1 MNLFYEIKKKDG
13 RTKRR
18 RLVKRDNNNEA
29 SVIQEVWVSNPSKGE
44 LCRFMEKNIQEI
56 FGMAQKVPSGMDLI
70 RWLRMMQPG
79 VNPHKAAPSLK
90 QNRKDHLQ
98 PEERIPLRKT
108 DSYLFFLYSL
118 TSEMEF
124 NPFTEPSNFVDLL
137 SSQQNVVFGNVPESQ
152 LPFFASQDTHDSNI
166 DQETQGSRK
175 STDDIVLISSWLNT
189 SKDTNASPKLVGCEK
204 REAAHCKNRWQK
216 INDLVC
222 KFCGA
227 FEAATRERTS
237 GQNETDVLKLAHE
250 IFFTNYKK
258 KFPLEHAWKEL
269 RNDQKWT
276 ELSTAKA
283 EGSSKKRKSMD
294 VSHSASS
301 KAIDVDSG
309 DEATT
314 RLPGVKASK
323 ARSKKPIGDA
333 KYYEEFQSMWS
344 MKKEDLTIK
353 KELSKIKLLET
364 LIGKEGPLA
373 DYEETLKKK
382 LINELG
388 YN

>member
-1 MNLFYEIKKKDG
+1 MISPRLSLSPRRIRDESLLRNQKESFSLLFCFCLSVCVLSSI
-13 RTKRR
+13 T
-18 RLVKRDNNNEA
+18 EA
-29 SVIQEVWVSNPSKGE
+29 KQEGSSATRGAYSP
-44 LCRFMEKNIQEI
+44 
-56 FGMAQKVPSGMDLI
+56 AQ
-70 RWLRMMQPG
+70 
-79 VNPHKAAPSLK
+79 N
-90 QNRKDHLQ
+90 
-98 PEERIPLRKT
+98 
-108 DSYLFFLYSL
+108 
-118 TSEMEF
+118 
-124 NPFTEPSNFVDLL
+124 
-137 SSQQNVVFGNVPESQ
+137 SQQNVVFGNVPESQ
-152 LPFFASQDTHDSNI
+152 LPFFASQATHDSNI
-166 DQETQGSRK
+166 GEETQGS
-175 STDDIVLISSWLNT
+175 
-189 SKDTNASPKLVGCEK
+189 
-204 REAAHCKNRWQK
+204 Q
-216 INDLVC
+216 
-222 KFCGA
+222 
-227 FEAATRERTS
+227 
-237 GQNETDVLKLAHE
+237 
-250 IFFTNYKK
+250 
-258 KFPLEHAWKEL
+258 
-269 RNDQKWT
+269 
-276 ELSTAKA
+276 
-283 EGSSKKRKSMD
+283 GSSKKRKSMD

>member
-1 MNLFYEIKKKDG
+1 
-13 RTKRR
+13 
-18 RLVKRDNNNEA
+18 
-29 SVIQEVWVSNPSKGE
+29 
-44 LCRFMEKNIQEI
+44 
-56 FGMAQKVPSGMDLI
+56 
-70 RWLRMMQPG
+70 
-79 VNPHKAAPSLK
+79 
-90 QNRKDHLQ
+90 
-98 PEERIPLRKT
+98 
-108 DSYLFFLYSL
+108 
-118 TSEMEF
+118 MEF

-166 DQETQGSRK
+166 GEETQGSRK
-175 STDDIVLISSWLNT
+175 ERRTWSPTDDIVLISLWLNT
-189 SKDTNASPKLVGCEK
+189 SKDAVVGNEQRFIAFWKRIAAYYNASPKLVGCEK

-237 GQNETDVLKLAHE
+237 GQNETD
-250 IFFTNYKK
+250 
-258 KFPLEHAWKEL
+258 
-269 RNDQKWT
+269 WT
-276 ELSTAKA
+276 ELSTTKA
-283 EGSSKKRKSMD
+283 EGSSKKRKSVD

-301 KAIDVDSG
+301 KSIDVDSG

-333 KYYEEFQSMWS
+333 KDYDEFQSMWS

-364 LIGKEGPLA
+364 LIGRE
-373 DYEETLKKK
+373 
-382 LINELG
+382 
-388 YN
+388 

>member
-1 MNLFYEIKKKDG
+1 
-13 RTKRR
+13 
-18 RLVKRDNNNEA
+18 
-29 SVIQEVWVSNPSKGE
+29 
-44 LCRFMEKNIQEI
+44 
-56 FGMAQKVPSGMDLI
+56 
-70 RWLRMMQPG
+70 
-79 VNPHKAAPSLK
+79 
-90 QNRKDHLQ
+90 
-98 PEERIPLRKT
+98 
-108 DSYLFFLYSL
+108 
-118 TSEMEF
+118 MEF

-152 LPFFASQDTHDSNI
+152 LPFFASQDMHDSNI
-166 DQETQGSRK
+166 GEETQASRK
-175 STDDIVLISSWLNT
+175 ERTWSPTDDIVLISLWLNT
-189 SKDTNASPKLVGCEK
+189 SKDAVVGNEQRSIVFWKRIAAYYNASPKLVGCEK
-204 REAAHCKNRWQK
+204 REAAHYKNRWQK

-237 GQNETDVLKLAHE
+237 GQNETDVLKLAHK

-258 KFPLEHAWKEL
+258 KFTLEHAWKEL

-283 EGSSKKRKSMD
+283 EGSFKKRKSVD
-294 VSHSASS
+294 VSHSSSS

-314 RLPGVKASK
+314 RPPGVKASK

-333 KYYEEFQSMWS
+333 KDYEEFQSMWS

-364 LIGKEGPLA
+364 LIGREGPLA
-373 DYEETLKKK
+373 DYEETMKKK
-382 LINELG
+382 LITELG